1 MDDSLIAAITS
12 EAPAE
17 LGIEIDYSQIIT
29 EDDEPVD
36 NLFSAKQQRLLV
48 EPLYSTDYLPRPFLA
63 DANVGI
69 FAQVGVSAIV
79 PDMFL
84 SLDIEAPAEWWEKKH
99 RSYFIWEYGKPPDVV
114 VEVVSNKEG
123 RELSRKLRD
132 YARMGVSY
140 YVVFDPQHL
149 LQTDDL
155 QVYELHAGQYLARPD
170 ELLPRVNLA
179 LTIWEGPFEEAQ
191 AAWLR
196 WCDMEDN
203 LLLTGI
209 EQSAQERQRADDE
222 RQRADE
228 ARQRADEER
237 QRADEERQRAET
249 ERQRAEEARHQ
260 AAAER
265 QRADEERQRS
275 ERLAEKLRALG
286 VEPDSI

>member
-1 MDDSLIAAITS
+1 MDESLIASVTYKTP
-12 EAPAE
+12 EE
-17 LGIEIDYSQIIT
+17 MGIEIDYSPIIT

-69 FAQVGVSAIV
+69 FAKVGVNAIV

-84 SLDIEAPAEWWEKKH
+84 SLDVESPDEWWAKKH

-123 RELSRKLRD
+123 RELSRKLQD

-149 LQTDDL
+149 LQTADL
-155 QVYELHAGQYLARPD
+155 QVYELHAGQYMARPD
-170 ELLPRVNLA
+170 ELLPRVNLT
-179 LTIWEGPFEEAQ
+179 LTIWEGQFEEAQ
-191 AAWLR
+191 GAWLR

-209 EQSAQERQRADDE
+209 EQSAQERQRADQQQ
-222 RQRADE
+222 QRADQQQ
-228 ARQRADEER
+228 QRADQEQ
-237 QRADEERQRAET
+237 QRAEQERQRAE
-249 ERQRAEEARHQ
+249 H
-260 AAAER
+260 
-265 QRADEERQRS
+265 
-275 ERLAEKLRALG
+275 LAEKLRALG
-286 VEPDSI
+286 VDPEDV

>member
-1 MDDSLIAAITS
+1 MDESMIASVTYKT
-12 EAPAE
+12 PAE
-17 LGIEIDYSQIIT
+17 MGIEIDYSQIIT

-48 EPLYSTDYLPRPFLA
+48 EPLYSTGYLPRPFLA

-69 FAQVGVSAIV
+69 FAKVGVNAIV

-84 SLDIEAPAEWWEKKH
+84 SLDIEAPDEWWEKKH

-149 LQTDDL
+149 LQDIDL
-155 QVYELHAGQYLARPD
+155 QVYELHAGQYMARPD
-170 ELLPRVNLA
+170 ELLPRINLA

-209 EQSAQERQRADDE
+209 EQSAQERQRADE
-222 RQRADE
+222 E
-228 ARQRADEER
+228 RQRADEER
-237 QRADEERQRAET
+237 QRADEERQRA
-249 ERQRAEEARHQ
+249 Q
-260 AAAER
+260 
-265 QRADEERQRS
+265 
-275 ERLAEKLRALG
+275 RLAERLRALG
-286 VEPDSI
+286 VDPDEI